1 MDESKTRMS
10 GEDPKKKI
18 SMLNIEPKSGHAL
31 IARLIERDF
40 FDDPVS
46 SPEIIRAVRE
56 KFGKV
61 WKPSYPIVYTK
72 KFLESDVLQTIN
84 AKGAYYW
91 VVATMARD
99 EALRR
104 INKGKK
110 IAELEGKLFSDALIA
125 NLTPGFN
132 RELDELHDNFGTN
145 GNCTAFLLRKI
156 LEKLVIIVLAK
167 HGKQSLLEVKGQ
179 PGRWVGLEEMI
190 AIAMREKVGGVPFLM
205 NRTGREIKGIKFL
218 GDTAAHNPL
227 TNVEMNTIIPQMPF
241 IITAYEELAKRI

>member
-1 MDESKTRMS
+1 MS
-10 GEDPKKKI
+10 GEALKEKLAKLTID
-18 SMLNIEPKSGHAL
+18 PKSGHAL
-31 IARLIERDF
+31 IARLTERGF
-40 FDDPVS
+40 FDAPVS
-46 SPEIIRAVRE
+46 NAEIVRGVRE

-61 WKPSYPIVYTK
+61 WKSSYPPIYTK
-72 KFLESDVLQTIN
+72 KFLEADILQTI
-84 AKGAYYW
+84 KTKEAYYW

-110 IAELEGKLFSDALIA
+110 IVELEGKLFSDDLIA
-125 NLTPGFN
+125 HLTPSFK

-156 LEKLVIIVLAK
+156 LEKLVIIVLGK
-167 HGKQSLLEVKGQ
+167 HGKQNLLEVKGH

-190 AIAMREKVGGVPFLM
+190 EIAMREKVGGVPFLM
-205 NRTGREIKGIKFL
+205 SRTGKEIKGIKFL

-241 IITAYEELAKRI
+241 IITAYEELAKRL